1 MTCFRL
7 VTNLYNFTSN
17 WKGFW
22 NLDHLRICEKWSKMI
37 KGRVWQIHRSILFG
51 AMHRRFCFFASQTA
65 TNMKLLGSQKQ
76 HYFLDDLWFVFLLWK
91 LMKDLSMIFQKQQK
105 NTIPNLT
112 KAVWSFSVV
121 LWQTRYSKGTQVGL
135 FLGQTSRQVRDKR
148 NATLRRES
156 LG

>member
-7 VTNLYNFTSN
+7 VTNLYKLHQIGRDFGIWTI
-17 WKGFW
+17 
-22 NLDHLRICEKWSKMI
+22 LDHLRICEKWS
-37 KGRVWQIHRSILFG
+37 ILFG
-51 AMHRRFCFFASQTA
+51 AMHRRFSFFCIANSNKYEA
-65 TNMKLLGSQKQ
+65 FRLQKQ
-76 HYFLDDLWFVFLLWK
+76 HYFLDDLWFVFPIWK